1 MKSLEDAF
9 KVIGDLG
16 WRLNA
21 ETPLSVSED
30 VFMEAFKR
38 YMRGWHSMSNTN
50 NMNKFRVFD
59 CIVRKGP
66 RMRDCVNIV

>member
-1 MKSLEDAF
+1 MKNLEDAL
-9 KVIGDLG
+9 KVISDLG

-38 YMRGWHSMSNTN
+38 YMRGWHSMYNTN
-50 NMNKFRVFD
+50 NVGKFRVFNY
-59 CIVRKGP
+59 IVCKGP
-66 RMRDCVNIV
+66 RVRNCVNIV